1 MFQIY
6 LGPFPFHVGLHR
18 ISGID
23 LIAFNI
29 AGYPRLSCKNSV
41 ITDGDMARASYL
53 SGKDA
58 VIACFR
64 TAGNPYLGD
73 NEAIFPDFH
82 IMAEMNE
89 IIDFCSP
96 FDNGTVQCPIVDAG
110 AGPDFHV
117 VPDFYIA
124 NLGNPRMTAFIGSKT
139 KAFAADDRMGPDDK
153 AVAKLAVLMD
163 DGTGINDGVIA
174 DGNIIANEN
183 IGINDAVFPYSDI
196 SANDRI
202 GHDSRIIPQ
211 DSAVIDNSRRMN
223 TPGHG
228 LTGMEE
234 YQEL

>member
-96 FDNGTVQCPIVDAG
+96 FDNGTVPLSMQVQAPISTSS
-110 AGPDFHV
+110 PIFTL
-117 VPDFYIA
+117 PIW
-124 NLGNPRMTAFIGSKT
+124 
-139 KAFAADDRMGPDDK
+139 
-153 AVAKLAVLMD
+153 
-163 DGTGINDGVIA
+163 GIRV
-174 DGNIIANEN
+174 
-183 IGINDAVFPYSDI
+183 
-196 SANDRI
+196 
-202 GHDSRIIPQ
+202 
-211 DSAVIDNSRRMN
+211 
-223 TPGHG
+223 
-228 LTGMEE
+228 
-234 YQEL
+234 